1 MTQFEQRMQ
10 IRKEQNLKITLDK
23 ILNQNEQEAAK
34 QQYQAVNTSDA
45 DHSLGLIVE
54 DVEELRKSTKTQYKK
69 SMKKTISQAELV
81 I

>member
-1 MTQFEQRMQ
+1 MQ

-45 DHSLGLIVE
+45 DHSVGLIFE
-54 DVEELRKSTKTQYKK
+54 DVEDLRMSTKNQLKK
-69 SMKKTISQAELV
+69 SVKKTISQADLV
-81 I
+81 L